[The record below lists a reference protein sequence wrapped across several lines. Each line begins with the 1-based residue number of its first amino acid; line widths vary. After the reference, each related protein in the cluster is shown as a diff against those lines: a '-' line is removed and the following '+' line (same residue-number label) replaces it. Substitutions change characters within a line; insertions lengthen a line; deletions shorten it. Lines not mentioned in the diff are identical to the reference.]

1 MKLPVLTIVVPCYN
15 EQESLPYTAP
25 LFKSELQLLCDKNKI
40 SPDSRILFVND
51 GSRDSTWL
59 VITSLCRE
67 DEAFE
72 GVSLSCNRGHQN
84 ALYAGIMEAKDR
96 SDIIITA
103 DCDGQDDISAMEAM
117 VDRYANGA
125 DIVYGVRSSRKTDS
139 PAKRGSA
146 RLFYHIMSSLGANTV
161 YDHADYRLIT
171 SRVAEALSE
180 FKEVNLYLRGIVP
193 LVGFESAVVEYERKE
208 RRGGKSHY
216 SLGRMLSLALD
227 AVTGFSVRP
236 LRIIS
241 AIGMLVSFMSFIGI
255 IWIFVR
261 FFGGNTVLGW
271 ASTLCIVCFVSGV
284 QLISIGVLGE
294 YIGRIYM
301 EVKGRPRYIIAKRTY
316 GDKKECE

>member
-15 EQESLPYTAP
+15 EQETLPHTAP
-25 LFKSELQLLCDKNKI
+25 LFKSELALLCDKNKI

-51 GSRDSTWL
+51 GSTDATWS
-59 VITSLCRE
+59 VITSLCDE
-67 DEAFE
+67 DKVFE

-103 DCDGQDDISAMEAM
+103 DCDGQDDIGAMEAM

-125 DIVYGVRSSRKTDS
+125 DIVYGVRSSRKKDS

-146 RLFYHIMSSLGANTV
+146 RLFYRFMRALGANTV

-171 SRVAEALSE
+171 SHVAPALSE

-193 LVGFESAVVEYERKE
+193 LVGFESAIVEYERKE
-208 RRGGKSHY
+208 RCQGKSHY
-216 SLGRMLSLALD
+216 SPGKMLSLALD

-271 ASTLCIVCFVSGV
+271 ASTLCIMCFVSGV
-284 QLISIGVLGE
+284 QLISIGVHGE